1 MAGYLRKKTHV
12 VPTVQARAS
21 ADAASG
27 ESANEASVIITRE
40 GVKVP
45 AGDVR
50 LTVSEVTKLTGVPTT
65 KLRHYDSVGLLCP
78 ARSGEGVSNNRKLY
92 DSGDLERLQT
102 ILTLSAYDF
111 SLEEIRHV
119 LDDADTDLY
128 EVMNEKLLALKLHEN
143 RLRNL
148 IHFAQFIDLTDTEL
162 LEGLACGPADLDLLA
177 DFARRSPQYHQ
188 ILQRLLGM
196 SDEEAEVVLEPL
208 EPTVVEYLLLDE
220 TEGFADTER
229 VMDVFLTWWSDAI
242 APVEQVGYLGFW
254 AIFEDHSLVAERVE
268 AVGGEGVAGFL
279 EMSVFFVM
287 MKRLLEEQSARIH
300 AVAELAEADVVAALE
315 SAQTLVAAIGHVV
328 LGSKVAETCTLEE
341 RAAVALCTLGYAE
354 GILASEALRAH
365 LELGENLN
373 VSSRDIELAAKVVE
387 VMCEG
392 E

>member
-1 MAGYLRKKTHV
+1 MAGYLRTKTHV
-12 VPTVQARAS
+12 APTAQAGTN
-21 ADAASG
+21 ADTATN
-27 ESANEASVIITRE
+27 ESAHEASVIIGRE

-50 LTVSEVTKLTGVPTT
+50 LTVSEVAKLTGVPAT
-65 KLRHYDSVGLLCP
+65 KLRHYDSVGVLCP

-92 DSGDLERLQT
+92 NSDDLDRLQT

-119 LDDADTDLY
+119 LDDADADLY
-128 EVMNEKLLALKLHEN
+128 EVMNEKLLALKLQEN

-188 ILQRLLGM
+188 ALQKLLGM
-196 SDEEAEVVLEPL
+196 SDEEAGVALEPL

-220 TEGFADTER
+220 TEGFAGSER
-229 VMDVFLTWWSDAI
+229 VMDAFLTWWSDTI

-268 AVGGEGVAGFL
+268 AIGGEGVAGFL
-279 EMSVFFVM
+279 EMSAFFVM
-287 MKRLLEEQSARIH
+287 MKRLLEEQSATIH

-315 SAQTLVAAIGHVV
+315 SAQALVAAIGHAM
-328 LGSKVAETCTLEE
+328 LGSKAVEACTPEK
-341 RAAVALCTLGYAE
+341 RAAVALCTLAYAE
-354 GILASEALRAH
+354 SILANGALHAY
-365 LELGENLN
+365 LELDDLG
-373 VSSRDIELAAKVVE
+373 VSSRDIELVVKVVE
-387 VMCEG
+387 VMCE
-392 E
+392 EE